1 MTTALFK
8 NIKKNIES
16 NIYSAKES
24 IVVSVAW
31 FTNKDLLGQL
41 SDKLESGCSVEIII
55 SDHFENTRLSFE
67 NFIKKG
73 GKVFILQTRSGKF
86 LHDKFAV
93 FDGVKLIAGSYNWT
107 YSAEHYNHEFVIQ
120 SDDLQLLKQ
129 FSIRFRNL
137 KEIVTNYDKLILST
151 QDALFSETK
160 EDSFLMLE
168 NELHDELIASVDLS
182 IKAGAKINRSI
193 ILNQIYDYGA
203 IGAANRLIQE
213 GTEKL
218 HSGLIK
224 MFHINRL
231 DLTIESIIQ
240 KDKYRVLF
248 TDEILLKAKQRL
260 AQLQ

>member
-1 MTTALFK
+1 
-8 NIKKNIES
+8 
-16 NIYSAKES
+16 
-24 IVVSVAW
+24 
-31 FTNKDLLGQL
+31 
-41 SDKLESGCSVEIII
+41 
-55 SDHFENTRLSFE
+55 
-67 NFIKKG
+67 
-73 GKVFILQTRSGKF
+73 
-86 LHDKFAV
+86 
-93 FDGVKLIAGSYNWT
+93 
-107 YSAEHYNHEFVIQ
+107 
-120 SDDLQLLKQ
+120 
-129 FSIRFRNL
+129 
-137 KEIVTNYDKLILST
+137 
-151 QDALFSETK
+151 
-160 EDSFLMLE
+160 MLE

-218 HSGLIK
+218 HSGLLK

-260 AQLQ
+260 AKLQ